1 MVVFI
6 YIRNSKFMVIKSDFF
21 KSSSFLFL
29 KNENEFENI
38 GIPPPPVWIKF
49 FILCVCGTRVISR
62 KVVDLLFKLVYIHHN

>member
-6 YIRNSKFMVIKSDFF
+6 YFKNSKFMVIKSNFF

-38 GIPPPPVWIKF
+38 RIPPPCLDL
-49 FILCVCGTRVISR
+49 ILYFVFLQIPKIRELSLIRSNM
-62 KVVDLLFKLVYIHHN
+62 YILK

>member
-38 GIPPPPVWIKF
+38 GIPPPLF
-49 FILCVCGTRVISR
+49 GLNFLFCVFVEQELSPERSLISY
-62 KVVDLLFKLVYIHHN
+62 LN